1 MTTINYKRFTID
13 AELGDD
19 PRVDITITKTVR
31 GEQYIGSIGAAEHEG
46 LSNHDWTKQI
56 QVPIE
61 VLDKAYELETSLI
74 KSNHTPN
81 T

>member
-1 MTTINYKRFTID
+1 MTTINYKGFTID

-19 PRVDITITKTVR
+19 PRIDITITKNIR
-31 GEQYIGSIGAAEHEG
+31 GEEYIGSIGAAEHEG

-61 VLDKAYELETSLI
+61 VINKAYDLESSLL
-74 KSNHTPN
+74 NQ
-81 T
+81 

>member
-1 MTTINYKRFTID
+1 MTTINYKGFTID

-19 PRVDITITKTVR
+19 PRVDITITKTIR
-31 GEQYIGSIGAAEHEG
+31 GKEYIGSIGAAEHEG

-56 QVPIE
+56 QVPIK

-74 KSNHTPN
+74 KSNHTPK